1 MCVCGVSLSVWG
13 GCESFGVCVFIGD
26 DPNV

>member
-13 GCESFGVCVFIGD
+13 EFESFGVCVFIGD